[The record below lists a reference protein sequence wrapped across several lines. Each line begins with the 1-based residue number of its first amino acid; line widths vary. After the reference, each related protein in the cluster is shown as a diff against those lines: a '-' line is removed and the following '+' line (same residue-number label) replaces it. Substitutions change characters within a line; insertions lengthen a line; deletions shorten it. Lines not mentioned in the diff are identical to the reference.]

1 MASIKF
7 EEQVKKTL
15 EQRKIIPSSDSWN
28 ALAKKLDNSEKKK
41 NKTAI
46 WWKAIAAI
54 FIGVLFSLPLFFNS
68 KENIIKPVIVD
79 VNEKPALKL
88 EKPVVIKNK
97 EEQILTALEKP
108 IKKEVNSV
116 QKSNFRKEVNQPVA
130 SKEIYATIKGTD
142 NVNSKHT
149 AENLNFK
156 IEEITKEVVH
166 VKQVE
171 VVKKPDIDT
180 EVMLLLEAAKKA
192 VAIQQNKNNFRKS
205 IDADALLWSVENN
218 IDLSLKDKILIA
230 VKSGCKT
237 ISVAY
242 EKRNN

>member
-15 EQRKIIPSSDSWN
+15 EQRKITPSSDSWN

-88 EKPVVIKNK
+88 EKPVVIKNE
-97 EEQILTALEKP
+97 EEQILIALEKP
-108 IKKEVNSV
+108 IKKELNS
-116 QKSNFRKEVNQPVA
+116 
-130 SKEIYATIKGTD
+130 
-142 NVNSKHT
+142 
-149 AENLNFK
+149 
-156 IEEITKEVVH
+156 
-166 VKQVE
+166 
-171 VVKKPDIDT
+171 
-180 EVMLLLEAAKKA
+180 
-192 VAIQQNKNNFRKS
+192 
-205 IDADALLWSVENN
+205 
-218 IDLSLKDKILIA
+218 
-230 VKSGCKT
+230 C
-237 ISVAY
+237 
-242 EKRNN
+242 